1 MTKGF
6 YLIFFNFLTFEMIK
20 IAIPIHMTWTAATDA
35 RIVTQVILFS
45 SNQDTNFSPHPS
57 CEKKKMICKFDFS
70 NSG

>member
-57 CEKKKMICKFDFS
+57 CKKQFTRPHSFAKSIY
-70 NSG
+70 

>member
-57 CEKKKMICKFDFS
+57 CKKIICKNLFV
-70 NSG
+70 